1 MNAARDRIVVY
12 AVGFV
17 TLSLLL
23 PAAAPAADAPNPK
36 LREAIDSG
44 IDFLLTKGQA
54 ADGSY
59 SAKAGPAITA
69 ICTTAILKQGRS
81 PDDPRIAKSLKYLEQ
96 FVQPTGGVHAP
107 KSRLSNYEN
116 CICLVCFAAANKDGR
131 YTKLIADAEKFA
143 KGLQFDGTD
152 GKQPSDIDYGG
163 VGYGGST
170 RPDLSNTAML
180 MEALE
185 AAGAGPNDEAVQR
198 ALVFV
203 SKCQNLESEKN
214 TTEFAAKNPDGG
226 FFYTPAGGGSSA
238 AGKSEEGA
246 LRSYGSMTY
255 AGLKSMIF
263 AGVNADDPRV
273 KAATKWLQTN
283 YSVSENPGMGQAG
296 VYYYYHLMAKSLAA
310 FKAPDFVDA
319 KGNKHNWREELAA
332 ELVKRQTANGSW
344 TNDNQ
349 KWMEGDANL
358 CTAFALLT
366 LGYCNEK

>member
-1 MNAARDRIVVY
+1 MIAISQRQF
-12 AVGFV
+12 VGSLAML
-17 TLSLLL
+17 TLLL
-23 PAAAPAADAPNPK
+23 PASLQAADAPDPK
-36 LREAIDSG
+36 LREAITNG
-44 IDFLLTKGQA
+44 VDFLLTKGQA

-81 PDDPRIAKSLKYLEQ
+81 PDDPRVAKSLKYLEG
-96 FVQPTGGVHAP
+96 FVRPTGGVHAD

-116 CICLVCFAAANKDGR
+116 CICLVCFSAANKDGR
-131 YTKLIADAEKFA
+131 YTKLIAAAEKFA

-152 GKQPSDIDYGG
+152 GKDPADIDYGG

-185 AAGAGPNDEAVQR
+185 AAGGTADDEAVQR
-198 ALVFV
+198 ALVFI

-214 TTEFAAKNPDGG
+214 TTEFSAKNPDGG
-226 FFYTPAGGGSSA
+226 FFYTPAAGGSSA
-238 AGKSEEGA
+238 AGKTEEGA

-263 AGVNADDPRV
+263 AGVKADDPRV

-283 YSVSENPGMGQAG
+283 YSVAENPGMGQAG
-296 VYYYYHLMAKSLAA
+296 VYYYYHLMAKSLDALG
-310 FKAPDFVDA
+310 KAEFVDA
-319 KGNKHNWREELAA
+319 KGNLHDWRKELSS
-332 ELVKRQTANGSW
+332 ELIKRQNPNGSW
-344 TNDNQ
+344 TNENE

-366 LGYCNEK
+366 LGYCSGK